1 MKNLI
6 INNFN
11 IMMFVGVAIGLI
23 VPGLEHLP
31 KSSAMIL
38 ISTAIFFSCSNVT
51 MDELRNTDIK
61 SSVIFYIARFL
72 IVPVPIYYTALYFVP
87 DYAMGVLLIA
97 CAPVGASATSVAVL
111 LRANSSLALSATVV
125 TNAMAPLVM
134 PVLILMLGGG
144 DIKIDISKLFITLG
158 LGIFLPAIVYF
169 GFVRK
174 FEKIKLYI
182 REESRF
188 FSTVCIAGMVAVVT
202 ALEKEYILNNLG
214 EVFYMTIVGTV
225 LFAVLYAVSWLFS
238 LRMGLVDRK
247 TYMIC
252 SGVNNT
258 GVSSGLALLYFSP
271 VTVLFTIIAE
281 IPWILGVVAL
291 KKYSDARNE

>member
-61 SSVIFYIARFL
+61 SSVIFYIVRFL

-111 LRANSSLALSATVV
+111 LRANSSLSLSATVV

-202 ALEKEYILNNLG
+202 ALEKEYILNNLD
-214 EVFYMTIVGTV
+214 EVFYMTIFGSV
-225 LFAVLYAVSWLFS
+225 LFIVLYAVSWLFS